1 MSHPPSSE
9 TPVFIYGAL
18 RSGTTVFRLMLDAHE
33 GISNPGEVDFLF
45 DFLRPDESHPSG
57 WRYDLDSLR
66 DNWIF
71 KTKELT
77 VPEGLSGIDLL
88 QDFLAQFRARAPGK
102 VLTLNVHRHAERI
115 AELMP
120 EARFIHLLRDP
131 RDVARSSIGMGWA
144 GLSYF
149 GIDHWIRTE
158 RSWDAAAIP
167 SDQVLTLKFEG
178 LMADIEP
185 ELTCVCTFLGVP
197 FSNGMLD
204 YHLDTTYGPPDPRLA
219 EQWRRKAAP
228 REIALLEGKAGKMI
242 AARGYAQGAEPHH
255 PGPVERAVLAA
266 RNATGRWRASIRRF
280 GLPLLLSAK
289 LSHWLHARSLH
300 RHLRRRME
308 AKIAKSVK

>member
-1 MSHPPSSE
+1 MSIQASE
-9 TPVFIYGAL
+9 NLVFIYGAL
-18 RSGTTVFRLMLDAHE
+18 RSGTTMFRLMLDAHE
-33 GISNPGEVDFLF
+33 RISNPGEVDFLF
-45 DFLRPDESHPSG
+45 DFLTRDASHPSG
-57 WRYDLDSLR
+57 WRYDLESLR

-71 KTKELT
+71 KAEDLT
-77 VPEGLSGIDLL
+77 VPEGLSGLDLL

-102 VLTLNVHRHAERI
+102 ILTLNVHRHADRI

-167 SDQVLTLKFEG
+167 PDQKLALKFEG

-185 ELTCVCTFLGVP
+185 ELTRVCTFLGVP
-197 FSNGMLD
+197 FSKGMLD

-219 EQWRRKAAP
+219 EQWRRKASP
-228 REIALLEGKAGKMI
+228 REIALLEGKAGELI
-242 AARGYAQGAEPHH
+242 AVRGYARSATPHY
-255 PGPVERAVLAA
+255 PGPIERAALTT

-280 GLPLLLSAK
+280 GFPLLLLAK
-289 LSHWLHARSLH
+289 LSHWFHARSLH